1 MKEKYSHIIW
11 DWNGTLLDDVDWC
24 IEQMNIMLKKR
35 DKEIIKNIEE
45 YHKAFDFP
53 IINYYKNI
61 GFDFEEESFETLA
74 KEYIDLYHGEGSEN
88 LRLHNG
94 VEKFLKITME
104 KEISQI
110 ILSASAEENL
120 NQQINLFNI
129 KVYFKGIYGI
139 KNIYAKSKIEIG
151 IDYMKNNKVE
161 KGIVIGDTIH
171 DYEVSKAL
179 GLDCILFSKGHQNKE
194 KLQNC
199 LVPIFDNYNDII
211 DYIF

>member
-161 KGIVIGDTIH
+161 KGIVIGDTVH
-171 DYEVSKAL
+171 DYEVSRAL

>member
-94 VEKFLKITME
+94 VEKFLKITMD

-120 NQQINLFNI
+120 KQQINLFDI
-129 KVYFKGIYGI
+129 KGYFKGIYGI

-161 KGIVIGDTIH
+161 KGIVIGDTVH
-171 DYEVSKAL
+171 DYEVSRAL

-194 KLQNC
+194 KLQSC